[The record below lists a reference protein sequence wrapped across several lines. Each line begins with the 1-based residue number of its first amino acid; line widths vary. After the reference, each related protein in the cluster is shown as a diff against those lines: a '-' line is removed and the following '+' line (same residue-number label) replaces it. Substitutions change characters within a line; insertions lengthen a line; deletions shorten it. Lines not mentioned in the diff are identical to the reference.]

1 MEMFSDEIIGKVA
14 MTTGGFPMG
23 PIVDIVF
30 NTETGEIKYLLVNAT
45 STHKNAY
52 ELDDRGRAIIG
63 FNMIK
68 ITDKNVVFSK

>member
-14 MTTGGFPMG
+14 MTTGGFPIG

-30 NTETGEIKYLLVNAT
+30 NREIKYLLVNAT
-45 STHKNAY
+45 STHKNTY
-52 ELDDRGRAIIG
+52 ELDDRDRAIIG